1 MPQIE
6 TLLPILGDLRCF
18 EDEGSSVPGCLGVRV
33 AGYDY
38 CYDPND
44 AKSSSDLSYV
54 ALNPLYAIGHCEAHC
69 KSNVDCFGPLVC
81 YNDPTSEE
89 VPGCSGDRLFLKG
102 DEAFNYCVHPSDWP
116 QYVPEESSASSPVV
130 NTDPKDDG
138 VSTEASNEVMPIETM
153 PTEQDA
159 SAAQVEEPMEKDQ
172 DKDTSISNP
181 HQDPPPSSNLQPK
194 PVEDNKPDTPVSYEP
209 YKPSKV
215 SISLPE
221 LQLGLTFN
229 SPERVRRLASART
242 LIINDDIDETGDL
255 LAIIGG
261 LLGEGIRRLGPT
273 SYAGMLLDVA
283 FVDETQDKS
292 DGTTTVTYQ
301 FSGSSIFRNN
311 DDFVQPSPRLMEA
324 AALDALDDDIVYGA
338 LSQSGNPI
346 LQAVRTVSITAVEEE
361 EEEEEEESDMDV
373 TKQNASPSSSGVST
387 GGIVAVI
394 IILLLICVAIV
405 AFVFIKRKKD
415 KDFWKRPQGSG
426 AGVATKRMET
436 GSNRSNSD
444 DGTPLPIP
452 SSPSKKGS
460 IPQTFSS
467 PTRTHE
473 TAVAETP
480 PGSPDLGL
488 PPNFVPDIANPYD
501 DDRSIGGDSNWS
513 FKNLGYPAG
522 RGGGDASSIGSW
534 SRGLSKKPTDFVN
547 RVEGPGDYCEQSVNE
562 ESLESASLDGM
573 STNHGYIYPQG
584 SAGLNAVI
592 PIDRMRTDDTLKTMD
607 TAAIQQEWEKQG
619 E

>member
-1 MPQIE
+1 M
-6 TLLPILGDLRCF
+6 L
-18 EDEGSSVPGCLGVRV
+18 
-33 AGYDY
+33 
-38 CYDPND
+38 
-44 AKSSSDLSYV
+44 
-54 ALNPLYAIGHCEAHC
+54 
-69 KSNVDCFGPLVC
+69 C
-81 YNDPTSEE
+81 YNDPTSED
-89 VPGCSGDRLFLKG
+89 VPGCSGDRLFHKE
-102 DEAFNYCVHPSDWP
+102 DKAFNYCVHPTDWP
-116 QYVPEESSASSPVV
+116 EYIPSESSAVTTSSPVV
-130 NTDPKDDG
+130 NTNPKDDDEST
-138 VSTEASNEVMPIETM
+138 VSTEAVNEFAPIETK
-153 PTEQDA
+153 PSEEDA
-159 SAAQVEEPMEKDQ
+159 APVQVEDPMEKDE
-172 DKDTSISNP
+172 DKDTSLP
-181 HQDPPPSSNLQPK
+181 KPQDPPSSNLQPR
-194 PVEDNKPDTPVSYEP
+194 PVEDNKPDAPVSYEP

-229 SPERVRRLASART
+229 SPNRIRRLAAARN

-255 LAIIGG
+255 LAVIGG

-273 SYAGMLLDVA
+273 TYAGMLLDVA
-283 FVDETQDKS
+283 FVDEIEDKGE
-292 DGTTTVTYQ
+292 GTTTVTYQ

-346 LQAVRTVSITAVEEE
+346 LQAVRTVTVIAVEEDDE
-361 EEEEEEESDMDV
+361 EERGIGA
-373 TKQNASPSSSGVST
+373 TKQDASPSSSGVST

-394 IILLLICVAIV
+394 IILLLVCIAIV

-415 KDFWKRPQGSG
+415 KDFWKRPHGLG

-444 DGTPLPIP
+444 DGTPPPIP

-460 IPQTFSS
+460 ASQTFSS

-480 PGSPDLGL
+480 PGTPDLGL
-488 PPNFVPDIANPYD
+488 PPNFVPDIPNPYD

-547 RVEGPGDYCEQSVNE
+547 RVVQGPGDYCEQSVND

-573 STNHGYIYPQG
+573 STNQGYIYPQG
-584 SAGLNAVI
+584 SAGLNAAI
-592 PIDRMRTDDTLKTMD
+592 PIDRMRTDDTIKTMD
-607 TAAIQQEWEKQG
+607 TAAIQLEWKKQD